1 MEKQTKILICPDV
14 HSRTF
19 WKIVKKS
26 DLPVIFLG
34 DYLDPY
40 DWEGYTSRDA
50 INNFK
55 EILEFKKNNSD
66 RAILLIGNHDAHIVG
81 LSPDTCRLDFSTA
94 SEAYKL
100 YKDNESLFRFAYKWN
115 NTIFTHA
122 GITTSWLDYHK
133 YAEDYTIIE
142 ILNNQVHFTDK
153 YLNDAKQHLSWDM
166 GSQNCSVAEIGYSR
180 GGDYPNGSPIWA
192 DVREMMNYPAFERM
206 YTQIFGHT
214 QLENTGQFIHQKNWY
229 MCDSRAVFEWDGEN
243 FKLFE

>member
-1 MEKQTKILICPDV
+1 M
-14 HSRTF
+14 
-19 WKIVKKS
+19 
-26 DLPVIFLG
+26 
-34 DYLDPY
+34 
-40 DWEGYTSRDA
+40 
-50 INNFK
+50 
-55 EILEFKKNNSD
+55 
-66 RAILLIGNHDAHIVG
+66 
-81 LSPDTCRLDFSTA
+81 DFSTA

-133 YAEDYTIIE
+133 YAEDYTVIE

-153 YLNDAKQHLSWDM
+153 YLNDAKQYLSWEM
-166 GSQNCSVAEIGYSR
+166 ESQNCSVAEIGYSR

-192 DVREMMNYPAFERM
+192 DVREMMNYPAFKGM

-229 MCDSRAVFEWDGEN
+229 MCDSRAVFEWNGEN